1 MQKIWFDRRKL
12 LKRESNIELLRIIS
26 MFFILFGHGL
36 QHGFMS
42 LNDINIYEE
51 EIITFLKWTLIWHV
65 NAFLLITG
73 YFGIRFSIRSIL
85 SLCINVL
92 FYYIFLCVIIPIY
105 QKEILDIHKIILSP
119 ILLIKQGCGWWF
131 IKDYIFLFFLSPVL
145 NLVKDTTNRQ
155 YVSIVLSMTF
165 LNVICGFFFK
175 ADFNP
180 TGFCIQHFCYMYIL
194 GQGIDRF
201 RQQIIKKNIHISY
214 LVGCIILAYLTSHL
228 YKSEYWRAYNN
239 PFVIISAILVFLF
252 IIKFKFKNIWINYVA
267 ESSLAV
273 YLLTDQKE
281 LTRPILSKLIHSIYH
296 IFPNIYID
304 LLIWTLIAII
314 LFVCCILIDKVCKPL
329 LNVIIQIVYTTI
341 NRFVIRNS
349 I

>member
-165 LNVICGFFFK
+165 LNVICGFFLK
-175 ADFNP
+175 
-180 TGFCIQHFCYMYIL
+180 
-194 GQGIDRF
+194 
-201 RQQIIKKNIHISY
+201 
-214 LVGCIILAYLTSHL
+214 
-228 YKSEYWRAYNN
+228 
-239 PFVIISAILVFLF
+239 
-252 IIKFKFKNIWINYVA
+252 
-267 ESSLAV
+267 
-273 YLLTDQKE
+273 
-281 LTRPILSKLIHSIYH
+281 PILILQAFVYNTFATC
-296 IFPNIYID
+296 IF
-304 LLIWTLIAII
+304 
-314 LFVCCILIDKVCKPL
+314 
-329 LNVIIQIVYTTI
+329 
-341 NRFVIRNS
+341 
-349 I
+349 

>member
-131 IKDYIFLFFLSPVL
+131 IKDYIFLFFIPSVKSCQGYNESP
-145 NLVKDTTNRQ
+145 
-155 YVSIVLSMTF
+155 
-165 LNVICGFFFK
+165 ICQHCIIYDIFKCNMWIFFK